1 MDSVIRFSVS
11 FLEWMF
17 IVGLVGSAVT
27 IMVTTV
33 DDIKVLMDKD
43 PTPQHH
49 E

>member
-1 MDSVIRFSVS
+1 MNSVIRFSVT

-17 IVGLVGSAVT
+17 LVGLAGSVVT

-33 DDIKVLMDKD
+33 DDVKVLLDRD